1 MTYILSNI
9 KCRKTVPNLKPE
21 DELVFINNATN
32 YELFKDAPCRK
43 VLFCATQLFD
53 NNLEFNAGKF
63 PVEDFKNPKK
73 RLYFTR
79 DEWYGK
85 EMELFDDFD
94 IIINLDHHFG
104 TYFYPQF
111 RYPNTKHPTTGFIL
125 YNFYKYLY
133 GIDQVN
139 LINFFP
145 MTDFTTGRW
154 FQHDFEYE
162 QTVLNEDGVVVI
174 DLR

>member
-1 MTYILSNI
+1 
-9 KCRKTVPNLKPE
+9 V
-21 DELVFINNATN
+21 
-32 YELFKDAPCRK
+32 
-43 VLFCATQLFD
+43 
-53 NNLEFNAGKF
+53 FNAKKYKIQ
-63 PVEDFKNPKK
+63 DFKNPKK
-73 RLYFTR
+73 KLYFTR

-111 RYPNTKHPTTGFIL
+111 RYPKDKHPTTGFLL

-133 GIDQVN
+133 DGDIEKIR

-154 FQHDFEYE
+154 FQHDFQYE
-162 QTVLNEDGVVVI
+162 QEILDNDGVKVI